1 MAAFSEYFCFDS
13 SFPFAAH
20 GAALVFFF
28 TLLFLLFLFSFFSPI
43 THLPI
48 SSERVYDSS
57 DYSNF
62 SYCAINIL
70 QLLSQLLSPEELVST
85 LLVTMSGVFSTLR
98 PDMEDQPMQDE
109 TLNAPS
115 PESPLYQLRSVHIP
129 GNPKAVRLNGKHE
142 AKPSFPL
149 RTPLIRPDHRF
160 SPNTRTASI
169 LSFDAIQKSRLNAQ
183 PTYASVGIGKYTN
196 AGSSRTHWSNNKP
209 LSLPFG
215 PERSSGT
222 NFLLGGKSIGIDK
235 KASHM
240 NSFPTN
246 KSSGFTTPSRKRS
259 MDDGSNEQAQ
269 PITSPSA
276 KFRRVRAGSF
286 ARSAAT
292 DNDAT
297 TNENDWYPGS
307 PMDIDTPEHNN
318 EPNMVTALATVEAH
332 LDLPNISPNSRQV
345 DALAVRPVTALAIP
359 TSPSTP
365 DSRMMPGAW
374 PESVPSQW
382 STNAATD
389 DEDSPMTSDEVILT
403 NNTDMAEAEEPTVPV
418 IQVAEPQPSS
428 PWYAYWGTW
437 QDYMQTVVS
446 IPVGITQNFS
456 YAARSAANA
465 VGDAKR
471 RVCALWNRRG
481 GRRLPSPPGSPTR
494 LNLRNLS
501 PEQQE
506 RMDRDRRIRSGE
518 SSPRTD
524 RSFPDFSNVPD
535 FSSNN
540 RTAPTVESS
549 RILQD
554 LMSQE
559 QRPQEQ
565 VPEEQVTRTPR
576 GSVSV
581 ERRARGSENMRTR
594 PARKS
599 PTRSAHRSARR
610 SAQETTQKCLRQQ
623 GSPGIRK
630 HRWITRAERAANRE
644 RSAPF
649 RALFVGDIAGM
660 KKAMEAQA
668 AHDRQAS
675 AAGSRAIEPILM
687 RSNDELDRVQD
698 MNMLANIQSRS
709 ATIGIISDDTV
720 KLGATE
726 KILSASTTVAPKTIL
741 KVRGTPGSSGN
752 RTRPRRATPRRVRF
766 REPVV
771 AEFIDDTREWGE
783 VEDNLAPHLGD
794 TFDVNEK
801 TAPETNVG
809 TKAEQVTEKEN
820 VPPAPEN
827 EEEDEPVVD
836 PWSQPTFEYPLG
848 RAVSAV
854 SLFYPEPRPIPEGRT
869 ESVYANR
876 WRQIQE
882 EERQKELPSRI
893 KPDGPAVRPLSP
905 EWEARIKELQDGRV
919 SGGKTV
925 ATTLSGDPLTK
936 RSLATC
942 YTRGEWLNDEIIN
955 GYLALIVDYLR
966 RKNHNAGRNDKP
978 RFHAFNSFFFSN
990 LRDKGYDSVARWA
1003 KRAKIGGPLLLD
1015 VDTVYIPVH
1024 NSQHWTLVVVRPGER
1039 SIEHFD
1045 SLGARSRRHI
1055 AVVQTWLRGE
1065 LGPNYVE
1072 EEWRVLPSLSP
1083 QQDNGSDCGVFLL
1096 TTAKAVAIGLEPL
1109 SYGAQDTPLLRR
1121 KIVAELMAGGLE
1133 GEFDP
1138 AQQDHVL
1145 L

>member
-1 MAAFSEYFCFDS
+1 MAALSEYICFGS
-13 SFPFAAH
+13 SFPFAH
-20 GAALVFFF
+20 PGAALVFFF
-28 TLLFLLFLFSFFSPI
+28 TLLFLLFFFFFFFFPFSPI

-48 SSERVYDSS
+48 TFRRVYELSE
-57 DYSNF
+57 YSNF
-62 SYCAINIL
+62 PFLAIEL
-70 QLLSQLLSPEELVST
+70 VPLLSPLLSPKELVSR
-85 LLVTMSGVFSTLR
+85 LLLTMSGVFSTMR
-98 PDMEDQPMQDE
+98 PSVEDHPMPDE
-109 TLNAPS
+109 TAKAPS
-115 PESPLYQLRSVHIP
+115 AEIPKYQLRSVHVP

-142 AKPSFPL
+142 VKPSFPL

-160 SPNTRTASI
+160 SPNSRAASF
-169 LSFDAIQKSRLNAQ
+169 LGVDALQKSGRNAHSSHLLSHLGTSKYLSAGLNHV
-183 PTYASVGIGKYTN
+183 S
-196 AGSSRTHWSNNKP
+196 WSNNKP

-215 PERSSGT
+215 PDRSNETGY
-222 NFLLGGKSIGIDK
+222 LLGGKSIGIDK
-235 KASHM
+235 KTFHM
-240 NSFPTN
+240 NVN
-246 KSSGFTTPSRKRS
+246 KHSGFTTPSRKRS
-259 MDDGSNEQAQ
+259 MEGDGYEQAQ

-292 DNDAT
+292 ELEAT
-297 TNENDWYPGS
+297 ANEDDWYPGS

-318 EPNMVTALATVEAH
+318 EPNMVTALAAVESH
-332 LDLPNISPNSRQV
+332 LALPETSPKSRRL
-345 DALAVRPVTALAIP
+345 DASKVKPVTALAVS
-359 TSPSTP
+359 TTPSTP
-365 DSRMMPGAW
+365 ENHMMPGAW
-374 PESVPSQW
+374 PESVPSHW
-382 STNAATD
+382 STDAATD
-389 DEDSPMTSDEVILT
+389 IEDSPMISDEEILS
-403 NNTDMAEAEEPTVPV
+403 NNTDMADAGEPTIPV
-418 IQVAEPQPSS
+418 NSDAEPQPSS

-437 QDYMQTVVS
+437 HSYLQTVVS
-446 IPVGITQNFS
+446 IPTGITQNFS

-465 VGDAKR
+465 VGAARR

-506 RMDRDRRIRSGE
+506 RVDRDRRIRSGQ

-524 RSFPDFSNVPD
+524 KSFPDFSNVPN
-535 FSSNN
+535 FSHNN
-540 RTAPTVESS
+540 NTAPTVESS
-549 RILQD
+549 QILQD
-554 LMSQE
+554 LVSQE
-559 QRPQEQ
+559 QMPQALSD
-565 VPEEQVTRTPR
+565 
-576 GSVSV
+576 SVSV
-581 ERRARGSENMRTR
+581 QRRAHEPKNVGTR
-594 PARKS
+594 KHPGMPPVKQ
-599 PTRSAHRSARR
+599 PARR
-610 SAQETTQKCLRQQ
+610 SPPRSAQRSAQRSTQDTAQKPLRRQ

-630 HRWITRAERAANRE
+630 QKHITRAERAENRE
-644 RSAPF
+644 RSAAF

-668 AHDRQAS
+668 ARDRQAS
-675 AAGSRAIEPILM
+675 AAGRRPVELNLM
-687 RSNDELDRVQD
+687 RSSYELDRAQD
-698 MNMLANIQSRS
+698 LNMLANVQSRS
-709 ATIGIISDDTV
+709 FTAVDQ
-720 KLGATE
+720 LGATE
-726 KILSASTTVAPKTIL
+726 KVLSSSITVAPKTIL
-741 KVRGTPGSSGN
+741 KIRGRPSISGN
-752 RTRPRRATPRRVRF
+752 RTRSRRATPRRVRF

-771 AEFIDDTREWGE
+771 AEFIDDTRDWGE

-794 TFDVNEK
+794 TLDVNER
-801 TAPETNVG
+801 TTETSVG
-809 TKAEQVTEKEN
+809 TKAEYTEKEN
-820 VPPAPEN
+820 VPPALEN
-827 EEEDEPVVD
+827 EEENEPIVD
-836 PWSQPTFEYPLG
+836 PWSQPTFEFPLG

-854 SLFYPEPRPIPEGRT
+854 SLFYPEPKPIPEGRT
-869 ESVYANR
+869 ESVYADR

-882 EERQKELPSRI
+882 EERQKALPSRI

-942 YTRGEWLNDEIIN
+942 YTRGEWLNDEVIN

-990 LRDKGYDSVARWA
+990 LRDKGYESVARWA
-1003 KRAKIGGPLLLD
+1003 KRAKIGGSLLLD

-1065 LGPNYVE
+1065 LGPKYVE

>member
-48 SSERVYDSS
+48 TSERVYDSS
-57 DYSNF
+57 EYSNF

-85 LLVTMSGVFSTLR
+85 LLVAMSGVFSTLR
-98 PDMEDQPMQDE
+98 PDMEDQPMQNE
-109 TLNAPS
+109 TVNAPS
-115 PESPLYQLRSVHIP
+115 AESPLYQLRSVHIP

-142 AKPSFPL
+142 VKPSFPL

-160 SPNTRTASI
+160 SPNNRSTSL

-183 PTYASVGIGKYTN
+183 PSYASVGTSKYLN
-196 AGSSRTHWSNNKP
+196 PGLSRASWSNNKP
-209 LSLPFG
+209 LSLPFD
-215 PERSSGT
+215 PERPSGT
-222 NFLLGGKSIGIDK
+222 NYLLGGKSIGIDK
-235 KASHM
+235 KAFHM

-246 KSSGFTTPSRKRS
+246 QSSGFTTPSRKRS

-269 PITSPSA
+269 PATSPSA

-332 LDLPNISPNSRQV
+332 LDLPNISPISRQV

-374 PESVPSQW
+374 PELVPSQW

-389 DEDSPMTSDEVILT
+389 DEDSPMTSDAVIPS
-403 NNTDMAEAEEPTVPV
+403 NDTDMAEAEDSTVPV
-418 IQVAEPQPSS
+418 LQVAEPQPSS

-465 VGDAKR
+465 VGAAKR

-554 LMSQE
+554 LVSQE

-565 VPEEQVTRTPR
+565 VPEEQVTQTP
-576 GSVSV
+576 GGTVSV
-581 ERRARGSENMRTR
+581 ERRARGSKNMRTR

-630 HRWITRAERAANRE
+630 HRWITRAERAENRE

-668 AHDRQAS
+668 TRDRQAS
-675 AAGSRAIEPILM
+675 APGSRAIEPILM

-698 MNMLANIQSRS
+698 MNMLANFQSRS

-820 VPPAPEN
+820 VPPVPEN
-827 EEEDEPVVD
+827 EDEDEPIVD

-1065 LGPNYVE
+1065 LGPKYVE

>member
-48 SSERVYDSS
+48 SSERVYNSS

-62 SYCAINIL
+62 SYCAIKIL
-70 QLLSQLLSPEELVST
+70 QLLSPEELVST

-109 TLNAPS
+109 TVNAPS
-115 PESPLYQLRSVHIP
+115 AESPLYQLRSVHIP

-345 DALAVRPVTALAIP
+345 DAFAVRPVTALAIP

-389 DEDSPMTSDEVILT
+389 DVDSPMTSDEVILT
-403 NNTDMAEAEEPTVPV
+403 NDTDMAEAEEPTVPV

-465 VGDAKR
+465 VGAAKR

-540 RTAPTVESS
+540 RTAPTVETS

-554 LMSQE
+554 LVSQE
-559 QRPQEQ
+559 QVPEEQ

-581 ERRARGSENMRTR
+581 ERRARGSKNMRTR
-594 PARKS
+594 PARES

-610 SAQETTQKCLRQQ
+610 SAQETTQECLRQQ

-660 KKAMEAQA
+660 KKVMEAQA

-675 AAGSRAIEPILM
+675 AAGSRAVEPILM

-741 KVRGTPGSSGN
+741 KVRGTPDSSGN

-801 TAPETNVG
+801 TALETNVG

-1065 LGPNYVE
+1065 LGPKYVE